1 MFWHNYFM
9 DRDFSR
15 LCTQDGYHHRGH
27 SKTKLLVHLVFVTKY
42 RKLILTGSFGID
54 VNRYSLSHQNAII
67 GIFRLWRRIKTI
79 YISCSNILRET
90 VSGISSAF

>member
-1 MFWHNYFM
+1 MFWYNYFM
-9 DRDFSR
+9 DRDFAR
-15 LCTQDGYHHRGH
+15 LHTQDGYHHRGH

-54 VNRYSLSHQNAII
+54 VKQ
-67 GIFRLWRRIKTI
+67 
-79 YISCSNILRET
+79 ILFESAKRHRRET